1 MSNYKFISY
10 TKTPGEKHWGI
21 AFVSIDDKILLG
33 YKIVPNK
40 EGNDFNPFPASYKIG
55 DNYVQA
61 FTIDS
66 NIQKQE
72 IETLIKSW
80 VKKAI
85 STYNSSSPGIPDN
98 SNQQKKQEV
107 DEEIPF

>member
-21 AFVSIDDKILLG
+21 AAISVDDKILLR
-33 YKIVPNK
+33 YKIMPNK
-40 EGNDFNPFPASYKIG
+40 EGNSFYPVPASYKI
-55 DNYVQA
+55 DDTYVPA
-61 FTIDS
+61 ITIDS
-66 NIQKQE
+66 NIQKEE
-72 IETLIKSW
+72 IETLIRTW

-85 STYNSSSPGIPDN
+85 SSYNSSRPGIPDN